1 MESAKWY
8 VLVIFPAEVNRRS
21 MIVGPYLDD
30 DDVRNSLAVA
40 DKGGALGVI
49 TEGLPCDYLGMQL
62 AVAPGSDGVEIP
74 VIVSPN
80 ASTVA
85 VFHHGEQEVV

>member
-62 AVAPGSDGVEIP
+62 AVAPGSDGVEGP
-74 VIVSPN
+74 VIVSPIPE
-80 ASTVA
+80 VG